1 LHLISDISN
10 IVAKISENKI
20 LRTYSVQMIKRLLTR
35 KRFPFYRQADSMD
48 CGPTC
53 LKMIAAW
60 YGRNKPIAYFRR
72 ICSIG
77 KQGTTLAGLNNACGV
92 MGMKHLALELPLE
105 VLMEKAPLPCIL
117 HWEKRHYVVLIH
129 INAKRARIADP
140 SLDQVIDIPI
150 QHFLRSWLKHP
161 SANVG
166 TALFIQPGPGFYELE
181 PENDNSASLWSLFPY
196 MKVHTK
202 AYSSL
207 LLSIMAVI
215 VFSLAIPI
223 LTQQIVDKGIKEKS
237 VHTLAVICLAQL
249 MLFAGKTVMDFI
261 RARWL
266 FKIGAITSITLL
278 HKYLDKLLKLP
289 FTFFDN
295 RQAGD
300 NMQRVTDNQRIEDF
314 LTGAVINFAMAILT
328 LLILGA
334 VLLSYDYRIFGLF
347 LLGAAGSL
355 AWSVSMQQKRKLLD
369 QKKFKV
375 LAASQQLQLEIFYAM
390 QEIKLSGN
398 GGDKKQKWQ
407 SLQQQAFDLK
417 LESLRL
423 DQFMQGIG
431 VSINEVKNIFISFFA
446 AFLVI
451 QGSLSLGV
459 MLAITYICGQL
470 NAPVLQLIEFI
481 RSSQNA
487 SFSLKRIAE
496 IYEEP
501 DEDFHLPEKSIG
513 NVAADISLQQLNF
526 SYGQPGSPLVLK
538 NINVVIPAGKVT
550 AIVGMSGSGKS
561 TLIKILLKFYQP
573 RSGNIL
579 VGQQALSAIH
589 ANQWRRRCGV
599 VMQDGYI
606 FSDSVAQNIYGGAAV
621 KDEQAL
627 HRAATLANM
636 HDFFL
641 SMPFGYDTV
650 IGKDGYGL
658 SEGQQQRLLIA
669 RMIYRNPSYL
679 FMDEATNAL
688 DANNERVIVNNLQE
702 FFTGKTVL
710 IVAHRLSTV
719 KNADQII
726 VMHKGEIIET
736 GSHHELITQKG
747 SYYHLVKNQLEL
759 AK

>member
-1 LHLISDISN
+1 
-10 IVAKISENKI
+10 
-20 LRTYSVQMIKRLLTR
+20 MIKQFL
-35 KRFPFYRQADSMD
+35 KWQKFPFYRQADSMD

-53 LKMIAAW
+53 LKMIAA
-60 YGRNKPIAYFRR
+60 YHKRYLPIQYFRH
-72 ICSIG
+72 ICRIG
-77 KQGTTLAGLNNACGV
+77 KQGTTLAGLQEACTV
-92 MGMKHLALELPLE
+92 MGMKSLAVELPLST
-105 VLMEKAPLPCIL
+105 LIEKAPLPCIL
-117 HWEKRHYVVLIH
+117 HWEKSHYVVLLK
-129 INAKRARIADP
+129 INTKKALIADP
-140 SLDQVIDIPI
+140 SLDQLITIPVTG
-150 QHFLRSWLKHP
+150 FLSSWQK
-161 SANVG
+161 NTTTDVG
-166 TALFIQPGPGFYELE
+166 RALFVAPTPQFCQAEDTV
-181 PENDNSASLWSLFPY
+181 ENNTSLWSLLPY
-196 MKVHTK
+196 LKKHSRAVIPL
-202 AYSSL
+202 A
-207 LLSIMAVI
+207 LSILAVI
-215 VFSLAIPI
+215 GFSLALPI
-223 LTQQIVDKGIKEKS
+223 LTQQIVDKGIKES
-237 VHTLAVICLAQL
+237 NVHILVVICLAQL
-249 MLFAGKTVMDFI
+249 MLFTGKTVMDFI

-266 FKIGAITSITLL
+266 FRIGAITSIALL

-314 LTGAVINFAMAILT
+314 LTSAVISFVMAVLT
-328 LLILGA
+328 LLILGG
-334 VLLSYDYRIFGLF
+334 VLLFYDFRIFGLF
-347 LLGAAGSL
+347 FLGAAGSFV
-355 AWSVSMQQKRKLLD
+355 WSISLQQRRKLLD

-398 GGDKKQKWQ
+398 GDDKKQKWE
-407 SLQQQAFDLK
+407 SLQRQAFDLK
-417 LESLRL
+417 SESLRL

-431 VSINEVKNIFISFFA
+431 VSINEVKNIFISFTA
-446 AFLVI
+446 AWLVI
-451 QGSLSLGV
+451 KGDISLGT

-470 NAPVLQLIEFI
+470 NTPVLQLIEFI

-501 DEDFHLPEKSIG
+501 EEDFHLREEKISG
-513 NVAADISLQQLNF
+513 TAADITLQQLHF

-573 RSGNIL
+573 VSGKIL
-579 VGQQALSAIH
+579 IGQQSLSSIH
-589 ANQWRRRCGV
+589 ANQWRKKCGV

-606 FSDSVAQNIYGGAAV
+606 FSDSVAENIYAGAPV
-621 KDEQAL
+621 KNEQAL
-627 HRAATLANM
+627 YEAATMANM

-688 DANNERVIVNNLQE
+688 DANNEKVIVNNLQE
-702 FFTGKTVL
+702 FFVGRTVL
-710 IVAHRLSTV
+710 LVAHRLSTV
-719 KNADQII
+719 KHADQII
-726 VMHKGEIIET
+726 VMHKGEIAET
-736 GSHHELITQKG
+736 GTHEELILQKG
-747 SYYHLVKNQLEL
+747 PYYHLVKNQLEL